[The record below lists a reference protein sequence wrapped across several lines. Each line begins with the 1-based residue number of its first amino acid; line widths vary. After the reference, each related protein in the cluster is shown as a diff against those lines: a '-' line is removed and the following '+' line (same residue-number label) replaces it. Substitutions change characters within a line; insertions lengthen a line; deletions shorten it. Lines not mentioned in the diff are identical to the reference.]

1 MVTNVE
7 EHLSSTKV
15 NIGLTTKLN
24 SLFIFKFDIL
34 IQLIEINLFNFD
46 IYYNSI
52 IYRIYII

>member
-52 IYRIYII
+52 IYRIYIK

>member
-7 EHLSSTKV
+7 EYLSSTKV

-52 IYRIYII
+52 IYRIYIK

>member
-7 EHLSSTKV
+7 EYLSSTKV